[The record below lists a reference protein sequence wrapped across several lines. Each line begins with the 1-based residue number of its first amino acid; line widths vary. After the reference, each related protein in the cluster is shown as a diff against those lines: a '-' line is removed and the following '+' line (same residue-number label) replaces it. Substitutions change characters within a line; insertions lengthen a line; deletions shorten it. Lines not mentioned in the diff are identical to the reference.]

1 MRYGKMKIPRFANY
15 LAATLEGLS
24 AFGAGEAL
32 LMIGVAHGGDD
43 FAFDVVLAN
52 GTFGSE
58 SFLVVGD
65 AVVVGV
71 FRKEP
76 ADCQ

>member
-1 MRYGKMKIPRFANY
+1 MSRCANY
-15 LAATLEGLS
+15 LAATLEGLT

-32 LMIGVAHGGDD
+32 LMVGVAHRGDD
-43 FAFDVVLAN
+43 LALDVVLAN

-58 SFLVVGD
+58 RFLVVGD